1 MERVKLYPEVGR
13 HYVDP
18 RRMSRYVCLY
28 VDSVGTAIF
37 QNVASQ
43 WTFKAQGLGMYDDG
57 IVDWDYSTGVHFVKV
72 NVHDIEE
79 ASDE

>member
-28 VDSVGTAIF
+28 VDTDGTAIL
-37 QNVASQ
+37 QNVASK
-43 WTFKAQGLGMYDDG
+43 WTFKAHGLGMYEDG
-57 IVDWDYSTGVHFVKV
+57 SVDWDYSTGGHFVKV
-72 NVHDIEE
+72 REYD
-79 ASDE
+79 